1 MERLLA
7 CIVLEWQGFV
17 CKMTQMVSTSG
28 LKKLKPKVFIGSS
41 SEGLLVA
48 ETVQA
53 ELERICDSVVWT
65 QDVFEI
71 NKGAL
76 ESLLKDLKT
85 ADFAILVFTADDNL
99 RIRGRS
105 FKAARDNVVF
115 ELGLFTG
122 WLGRE
127 RCFILKPRNANLRVP
142 TDLAGLKPGEYDGDR
157 EDKNFRAAIGPAMRE
172 IKNVISKIGLFHANE
187 ENATDD
193 YGTGHFPNQVDASQI
208 EGLWL

>member
-17 CKMTQMVSTSG
+17 CKMTQMVYTSG
-28 LKKLKPKVFIGSS
+28 FKKLKPKVFIGSS

-65 QDVFEI
+65 QDVFAI

-76 ESLLKDLKT
+76 ESLLKDLRT

-115 ELGLFTG
+115 
-122 WLGRE
+122 
-127 RCFILKPRNANLRVP
+127 
-142 TDLAGLKPGEYDGDR
+142 
-157 EDKNFRAAIGPAMRE
+157 
-172 IKNVISKIGLFHANE
+172 
-187 ENATDD
+187 
-193 YGTGHFPNQVDASQI
+193 
-208 EGLWL
+208 